1 MACAASIPSE
11 MRTRASHHTGDLRA
25 LATTTYSAYDHL
37 PERLRALKLWQVQ
50 LREIVGNHKPRG
62 LRW

>member
-1 MACAASIPSE
+1 